1 MYVACVCDV
10 CECEGVGGSA
20 LAFSTTDRGRPG
32 PQGSAEAGPPGS
44 AGSGVTCAV
53 VALPLSLFPR
63 VREPGA
69 ASRSWTARL
78 DLALLLPGL
87 CGPVRCLSR
96 PHRSL
101 KNQHL
106 DALLLQ
112 KMILEMQKN
121 LNFVKECDGPTR
133 QHSTFF
139 PKHICLFS
147 SSSFLLLLHRSTR
160 SAFLHSFCW
169 GP

>member
-1 MYVACVCDV
+1 M
-10 CECEGVGGSA
+10 
-20 LAFSTTDRGRPG
+20 
-32 PQGSAEAGPPGS
+32 
-44 AGSGVTCAV
+44 
-53 VALPLSLFPR
+53 
-63 VREPGA
+63 
-69 ASRSWTARL
+69 ARL

-147 SSSFLLLLHRSTR
+147 SSSFFFFFIVALDQHFSTV
-160 SAFLHSFCW
+160 FVG
-169 GP
+169 GPSDSR